1 MGAKGSLRFGRDD
14 SPCAMA
20 FLASRCPGAPVHT
33 PRCFL
38 EVLEPAASAF
48 EMDVY
53 DVTNA
58 RYAACVAAGGCTV
71 PGNSS
76 SPTRASYY
84 GNPTYADF
92 PVIYVNW
99 HQATDYCTWAG
110 KRLPTEA
117 EWE

>member
-1 MGAKGSLRFGRDD
+1 M
-14 SPCAMA
+14 
-20 FLASRCPGAPVHT
+20 
-33 PRCFL
+33 